1 MGDAPYTDIVRGRLN
16 GSGPVAVIDIGSNS
30 IRLVVYERHA
40 RTPTVLFN
48 EKVLAGLGRGVGAT
62 GRLADKSVDMAVRAL
77 ARFRKLCDQ
86 IGVIDVFIM
95 ATAAT
100 RDAENGAAFIET
112 VERIC
117 RTHVRLLSGRDEARL
132 AALGI
137 VSGMWR
143 PDGIVGDLGGGSLE
157 LVELNNEEIGRGQ
170 TLPLGGIRLQEEADG
185 KTAKA
190 QKIAEQALE
199 GVDWLPIGAG
209 KPFYAVGGTWRSLAR
224 LHLFQNGYP
233 LHVMH
238 DYTIPAEEAIEFC
251 QLVARRDPESLSMI
265 DVVSRAR
272 RQLLPF
278 GAVVMERVLRRSK
291 AESVVMSA
299 LGLRE
304 GLLYD
309 LLPEE
314 VKHQDPLIEAAR
326 ELSTLRA
333 RSPAYSEELVAWTDK
348 VFPAVGI
355 DETEYERRLRAAGCL
370 LSDIGWRAHP
380 DYRGEQSLNII
391 SNAGFVG
398 IDHAGRAYLALS
410 AFYRHQGLVEDAL
423 GPRIRELAHT
433 RLKDRARILGGAL
446 RLASVVSASVAG
458 ILPRV
463 DVTVVDGEMVVALP
477 VDYEALDGE
486 RLRKRATQFARLL
499 GLKARVQVNG
509 AA

>member
-1 MGDAPYTDIVRGRLN
+1 
-16 GSGPVAVIDIGSNS
+16 
-30 IRLVVYERHA
+30 
-40 RTPTVLFN
+40 
-48 EKVLAGLGRGVGAT
+48 
-62 GRLADKSVDMAVRAL
+62 
-77 ARFRKLCDQ
+77 
-86 IGVIDVFIM
+86 
-95 ATAAT
+95 
-100 RDAENGAAFIET
+100 
-112 VERIC
+112 
-117 RTHVRLLSGRDEARL
+117 
-132 AALGI
+132 
-137 VSGMWR
+137 
-143 PDGIVGDLGGGSLE
+143 
-157 LVELNNEEIGRGQ
+157 
-170 TLPLGGIRLQEEADG
+170 
-185 KTAKA
+185 
-190 QKIAEQALE
+190 
-199 GVDWLPIGAG
+199 
-209 KPFYAVGGTWRSLAR
+209 
-224 LHLFQNGYP
+224 
-233 LHVMH
+233 
-238 DYTIPAEEAIEFC
+238 
-251 QLVARRDPESLSMI
+251 MI

-278 GAVVMERVLRRSK
+278 GAVVMERVLKRTK

-309 LLPEE
+309 LLPDDI
-314 VKHQDPLIEAAR
+314 KHQDPLIEAAR
-326 ELSTLRA
+326 ELSILRA

-433 RLKDRARILGGAL
+433 RLKERARILGGVL

-458 ILPRV
+458 ILPKV
-463 DVTVVDGEMVVALP
+463 DVSVVDGEMVVVLP
-477 VDYEALDGE
+477 AEYDALDGE

-499 GLKARVQVNG
+499 GLKARIAVG
-509 AA
+509 RAR